1 MEKPRLLLLFLTLF
15 FVMLG
20 FGIIIPNLAYYAEDI
35 GATPTE
41 IAVLMSIYS
50 GMQLL
55 FAPLWGRLSDKHGRK
70 PAILFGLF
78 GNAVALVAFGL
89 AKSYVWL
96 FIARGAAGVAS
107 AAVLPAV
114 MAYVADVT
122 TEEERGSGM
131 GLMGAAMGLGFILG
145 PALGGIMG
153 RHDLPFFVAG
163 GLSLLTFL
171 FAMFLLPESLS
182 VRKRGFKPRLPGGR
196 DVEARLP
203 EGGDAVRMRGFK
215 PRLPGGRDVEARL
228 SGEHDAEPRL
238 SGERDVEARLSDEHD
253 AEARLSG
260 DGAHHKWVSPR
271 EIFRWTTLKSPLNS
285 LFLVAFFTT
294 FSFAGLE
301 ATFPLF
307 ISEEPWNYGQREMG
321 WMFAIIGVIVVPLQG
336 GLLGRLINRFGE
348 RRLILIGMVL
358 NAVGMA
364 LLSGPSWFAP
374 TSFLMLASYLTIAGI
389 GNQLIRPTN
398 TSWISKQTH
407 IGQGTAIGIMDAF
420 LSLGRILGPL
430 LGGWL
435 YEQDAYPYPVLAGI
449 LLIATVCLYIP
460 LRRIRYDTS
469 K

>member
-55 FAPLWGRLSDKHGRK
+55 FAPLWGRLSDRQGRK

-78 GNAVALVAFGL
+78 GNAVALVGFGL

-171 FAMFLLPESLS
+171 FAMFLLPESLP

-203 EGGDAVRMRGFK
+203 GRRDAVRKRGFK
-215 PRLPGGRDVEARL
+215 PRLPEGRDAESRLSGGRDVEARL
-228 SGEHDAEPRL
+228 SGEHD
-238 SGERDVEARLSDEHD
+238 V
-253 AEARLSG
+253 EARLSG

-307 ISEEPWNYGQREMG
+307 IEKGWNYGQREMG

>member
-70 PAILFGLF
+70 PAILLGLL
-78 GNAVALVAFGL
+78 GNAVALAGFGL

-96 FIARGAAGVAS
+96 FIARSAAGVAS
-107 AAVLPAV
+107 AAVLPTV

-153 RHDLPFFVAG
+153 RHDVPFFVAG

-171 FAMFLLPESLS
+171 FAMCLLPESLPFN
-182 VRKRGFKPRLPGGR
+182 KRGFKPHLPG
-196 DVEARLP
+196 
-203 EGGDAVRMRGFK
+203 
-215 PRLPGGRDVEARL
+215 
-228 SGEHDAEPRL
+228 
-238 SGERDVEARLSDEHD
+238 
-253 AEARLSG
+253 AEAHDESG
-260 DGAHHKWVSPR
+260 QGSARDRSAHYDYK
-271 EIFRWTTLKSPLNS
+271 EFWTGLKSPLNS

-307 ISEEPWNYGQREMG
+307 IEKGWNYGQREMG

-374 TSFLMLASYLTIAGI
+374 TSFLMLTSYLTLAGI

-435 YEQDAYPYPVLAGI
+435 YEQDAYPYPILAGI
-449 LLIATVCLYIP
+449 LLIAAVCLYVP
-460 LRRIRYDTS
+460 LRRIRLFQD
-469 K
+469 